1 MGSGLLCPRTLPGAF
16 WRWFDRGRPQPAN
29 PRRGHCPPGQGAV
42 FPGWSHRDVTGLP
55 SEGHHAAGSQPETF
69 PHCPSSRD
77 TGSGSIS
84 PGWPCCLRGQQVGAG
99 QEAPG
104 PQARP
109 LVFLGALWGAGSSPL
124 DQQGASTQR
133 DLELS
138 WGDNSSLSSGVS
150 SGSKCI
156 LFNLNARF
164 LINSGK
170 SKPVLTAQLERLPKV
185 FGALFLSP
193 GIKPVSELTIGL
205 AGQGGLSEPHFPHL

>member
-1 MGSGLLCPRTLPGAF
+1 MQLGHSQRPSLTAPPLGTQDLVRYPLGGLA
-16 WRWFDRGRPQPAN
+16 A
-29 PRRGHCPPGQGAV
+29 
-42 FPGWSHRDVTGLP
+42 
-55 SEGHHAAGSQPETF
+55 SEAS
-69 PHCPSSRD
+69 
-77 TGSGSIS
+77 
-84 PGWPCCLRGQQVGAG
+84 QVGAG